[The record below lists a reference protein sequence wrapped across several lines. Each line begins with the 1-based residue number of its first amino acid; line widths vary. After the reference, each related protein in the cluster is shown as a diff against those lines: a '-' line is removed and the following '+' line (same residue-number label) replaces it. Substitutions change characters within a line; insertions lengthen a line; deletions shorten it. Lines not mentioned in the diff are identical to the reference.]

1 MQRCVLLTLGSLT
14 LILPY
19 STNPYHSA
27 VQIKKEQEAKAI
39 ADKEASELKAKAEQ
53 TAKEQAVRD
62 AAIAGAKAK
71 AELEEKARQI
81 KEQEAI
87 DEKAHKIKEQEAI
100 DALARSI
107 AEDVKSEKYFYLF
120 QEIVAA
126 REWRKKVIIIIIPYQ
141 SLSQP
146 LFINYTN
153 TQSHP
158 LNITHTVNTF
168 PTG

>member
-1 MQRCVLLTLGSLT
+1 MQRCVILTLRSLT
-14 LILPY
+14 LIFPY

-39 ADKEASELKAKAEQ
+39 ADKEASELKVKAEQ

-62 AAIAGAKAK
+62 AAK
-71 AELEEKARQI
+71 AELEEKARQV

>member
-62 AAIAGAKAK
+62 AAIAVAKAK

-87 DEKAHKIKEQEAI
+87 DEKAHKIKEKEAI

-107 AEDVKSEKYFYLF
+107 AEDVKAEEDLYLF
-120 QEIVAA
+120 QEIAA
-126 REWRKKVIIIIIPYQ
+126 REWRKKVIIINIPYQ
-141 SLSQP
+141 SLSRP
-146 LFINYTN
+146 LFINTTH
-153 TQSHP
+153 TQSP
-158 LNITHTVNTF
+158 MLNTTHIINIF